1 MLNFKLGH
9 IGKNEIERAIKVLE
23 ENKDIKKIFVRISHN
38 DEVRGAEYDS
48 IEELLSDEDCIYSF
62 SSKEEYIK
70 YLEEEV
76 EEQNT
81 EILDLLENGAV
92 YCDSENDR
100 ISNDIED
107 IVKPLIED
115 GKSHMYY
122 SYEDAL
128 DNLNGKY
135 VNEALVVFL
144 CNEY

>member
-23 ENKDIKKIFVRISHN
+23 ENKDIKNIFVRISHN

-62 SSKEEYIK
+62 SNKEEYIK
-70 YLEEEV
+70 YLEEED

-92 YCDSENDR
+92 YCDFENDR

-107 IVKPLIED
+107 IVKPIIED

>member
-1 MLNFKLGH
+1 MLNFRLGH

-23 ENKDIKKIFVRISHN
+23 ENKDIKNIFVRVTHN
-38 DEVRGAEYDS
+38 DRVVGREYEKMQD
-48 IEELLSDEDCIYSF
+48 LLTDEDCVICFESIGD
-62 SSKEEYIK
+62 YIE
-70 YLEEEV
+70 YLEGEELDS
-76 EEQNT
+76 
-81 EILDLLENGAV
+81 EILDLLENGKV
-92 YCDSENDR
+92 YYNCENGNF
-100 ISNDIED
+100 SNDIED
-107 IVKPLIED
+107 IVKPIIED

>member
-38 DEVRGAEYDS
+38 DEVRGAEYNS
-48 IEELLSDEDCIYSF
+48 IEELLSDEDYIYSF
-62 SSKEEYIK
+62 SNKEEYIK
-70 YLEEEV
+70 YLEEED

-92 YCDSENDR
+92 YCDFENDR

-107 IVKPLIED
+107 IVKPIIED

>member
-9 IGKNEIERAIKVLE
+9 IGKYEIERAIKVLE
-23 ENKDIKKIFVRISHN
+23 ENKDIKNIFVRISHN

-62 SSKEEYIK
+62 SNKEEYIK
-70 YLEEEV
+70 YLEEED

-92 YCDSENDR
+92 YCDFENDR

-107 IVKPLIED
+107 IVKPIIED